1 MNVRRGAALTG
12 VTAALLLTAT
22 DVIGQNPHRQ
32 GFWAEIG
39 SGPAAA
45 RIGCTGCESV
55 TRAAGSGGYLRL
67 GGALSPRVLLGAEFF
82 GFTDETFGFDSDDEG
97 IVANSG
103 TIMAVV
109 LWYPWRSHVFV
120 KSGVGLAE
128 GDFTVEPTGEEPAIA
143 DGVGVGLTFGLGID
157 LPISRKFAI
166 TANASTFFTAIG
178 DITLPNR
185 TVDDVIPTTY
195 MLSVGIT
202 LR

>member
-1 MNVRRGAALTG
+1 
-12 VTAALLLTAT
+12 
-22 DVIGQNPHRQ
+22 
-32 GFWAEIG
+32 
-39 SGPAAA
+39 
-45 RIGCTGCESV
+45 
-55 TRAAGSGGYLRL
+55 
-67 GGALSPRVLLGAEFF
+67 
-82 GFTDETFGFDSDDEG
+82 
-97 IVANSG
+97 
-103 TIMAVV
+103 
-109 LWYPWRSHVFV
+109 
-120 KSGVGLAE
+120 
-128 GDFTVEPTGEEPAIA
+128 VEPTGEEPAIA